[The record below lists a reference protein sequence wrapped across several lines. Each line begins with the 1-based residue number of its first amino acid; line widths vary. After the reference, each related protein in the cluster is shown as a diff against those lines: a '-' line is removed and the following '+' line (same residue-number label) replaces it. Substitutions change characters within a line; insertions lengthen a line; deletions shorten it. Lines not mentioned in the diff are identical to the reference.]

1 MSTIQFGIR
10 LDKKEKQELDENAK
24 QIGLTAATAVKMLIS
39 QFNHDKG
46 FSYSVNRKETDTSD
60 TNLPPEVEKA
70 RVLAKAEELGL
81 VKDSSIK
88 VDNLDDWKKRWTEN

>member
-10 LDKKEKQELDENAK
+10 LDKKEKQELDDNAK

-39 QFNHDKG
+39 QFKG
-46 FSYSVNRKETDTSD
+46 FSYPVNRKEDNISD
-60 TNLPPEVEKA
+60 TNLPSEVEKA
-70 RVLAKAEELGL
+70 IVIAKAEELGL
-81 VKDSSIK
+81 IKDSSIK

>member
-1 MSTIQFGIR
+1 MSTVQFGIR
-10 LDKKEKQELDENAK
+10 LDKKEKQELDDNAK

-46 FSYSVNRKETDTSD
+46 FNYSVNHKETDTSD
-60 TNLPPEVEKA
+60 TNLPPELEKA
-70 RVLAKAEELGL
+70 MVLAKAEELGL
-81 VKDSSIK
+81 IKDSSIK

>member
-10 LDKKEKQELDENAK
+10 LDKKEKQELDDNAK

-39 QFNHDKG
+39 QFKG
-46 FSYSVNRKETDTSD
+46 FSYPVNRKEDNISD
-60 TNLPPEVEKA
+60 TNLPSEVEKA
-70 RVLAKAEELGL
+70 IVIAKAEELDL
-81 VKDSSIK
+81 IKDSSIK